1 MAIKVKINNEEF
13 NFNTIEETI
22 NFNRYNEINE
32 KQEKLDLLK
41 LEMLE
46 SNDQKKIIIQLEKE
60 LKNLNEKLQ
69 QMECDEI
76 NKNNI

>member
-1 MAIKVKINNEEF
+1 MNDWISLN
-13 NFNTIEETI
+13 
-22 NFNRYNEINE
+22 NEINE

-60 LKNLNEKLQ
+60 LNNLNEKLQ